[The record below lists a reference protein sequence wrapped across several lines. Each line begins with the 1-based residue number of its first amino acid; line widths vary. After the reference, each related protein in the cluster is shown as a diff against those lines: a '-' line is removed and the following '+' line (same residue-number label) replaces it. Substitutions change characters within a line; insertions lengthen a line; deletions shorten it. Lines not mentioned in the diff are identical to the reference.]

1 MRKIYVVFVVF
12 VIFGLLL
19 LNCATTGPGGKKS
32 LILIGTKDEIDI
44 GQNFAKEV
52 ESQNKVTPDTIL
64 GNYVDQVGQKVASF
78 SDRKDIQYHFKV
90 LESPDINAFAC
101 PGGFIYVYTGLLKVM
116 DNEAQLGGVLG
127 HEIGHV
133 VARHSVKRLQ
143 QVLGLQV
150 LLSLTLGE
158 SSELTQKAVGTG
170 LTLIMQGYSRQNEF
184 EADYDGTLY
193 MTQAGYDPKGMLQLF
208 EKFKEME
215 KERKSTFIDELLAS
229 HPPTPERITKVED
242 ETKSLNLGD
251 KRLVLGEEHYQEI
264 KSRLK

>member
-1 MRKIYVVFVVF
+1 MRRIYAVFVVF
-12 VIFGLLL
+12 VIFSLLL

-32 LILIGTKDEIDI
+32 LILIGTKDEVAI

-64 GNYVDQVGQKVASF
+64 GNYVNQVGQKVASF

-90 LESPDINAFAC
+90 LESPEINAFAC

-184 EADYDGTLY
+184 EADHDGTLY
-193 MTQAGYDPKGMLQLF
+193 MTKTGYDPEGMLQLF
-208 EKFKEME
+208 EKFKELE
-215 KERKSTFIDELLAS
+215 KDKKSTFIDELLAS
-229 HPPTPERITKVED
+229 HPSTPDRITKVEGQ
-242 ETKSLNLGD
+242 TKSLNLGD
-251 KRLVLGEEHYQEI
+251 KRLVLGEERYQ
-264 KSRLK
+264 KMKLRLK